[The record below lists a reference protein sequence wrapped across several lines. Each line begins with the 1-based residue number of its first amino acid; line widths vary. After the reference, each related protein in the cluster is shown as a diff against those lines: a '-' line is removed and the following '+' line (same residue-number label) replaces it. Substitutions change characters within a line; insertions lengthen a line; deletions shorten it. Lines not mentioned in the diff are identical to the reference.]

1 MPRQR
6 KTRGRP
12 PRPLPPRIDASPEA
26 IARAFFASS
35 GEPAAAPVDYRC
47 LDCGK
52 AVNFP
57 DVLHDDGRCAACHDK
72 APA

>member
-6 KTRGRP
+6 KPRGRP
-12 PRPLPPRIDASPEA
+12 PRPLPPRIDASPED
-26 IARAFFASS
+26 IARVFLGGSQ
-35 GEPAAAPVDYRC
+35 EPPAAPVDYRC

-52 AVNFP
+52 AINFP
-57 DVLHDDGRCAACHDK
+57 DVLHDDGRCATCHDK